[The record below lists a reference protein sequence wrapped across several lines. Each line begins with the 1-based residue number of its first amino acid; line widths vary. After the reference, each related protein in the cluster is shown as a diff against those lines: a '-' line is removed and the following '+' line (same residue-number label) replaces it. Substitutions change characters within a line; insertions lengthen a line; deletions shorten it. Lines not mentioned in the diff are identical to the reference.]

1 MLLMLVYMW
10 ITTCLCNR
18 LSGGDVINNR
28 ALAETLRQIALD
40 PEYLHTTM
48 AATLAD
54 EIQAAGGII
63 TADEITAYATKIR
76 DAVEYDIFG
85 HEIYSSP
92 PPSSGGLIVL
102 AILQFM
108 EGFDEPMASQ
118 EEVQLFL
125 WYQFIV
131 ANLFANSVI
140 LLLLVNEQVYNHYL
154 AEAMK
159 HGFAMR
165 MSLGMF

>member
-1 MLLMLVYMW
+1 MFLMLMYTW
-10 ITTCLCNR
+10 ITTCHCNV
-18 LSGGDVINNR
+18 LSGGDVINNP

-63 TADEITAYATKIR
+63 TAAEITAYATKIR

-118 EEVQLFL
+118 EEVHVQLTL
-125 WYQFIV
+125 CGI
-131 ANLFANSVI
+131 I
-140 LLLLVNEQVYNHYL
+140 LLLRIYL
-154 AEAMK
+154 LTLRYCDYWRTNRSIIIILLK
-159 HGFAMR
+159 R
-165 MSLGMF
+165 